1 MKKKFFFEKVFVF
14 FYKIYIICRKKKF
27 YMDKSFIMKN
37 FFTEKS
43 FFYREKYK

>member
-14 FYKIYIICRKKKF
+14 FYKIYIICRKKNF